1 MRHTFHV
8 ALALTA
14 ISVPL
19 AAFALPFKPDP
30 TSFAIHL
37 GKKAMEDG
45 SRVSFSNLS
54 DCAASTTGG
63 KESYSCQ
70 TGDALLTTPSG
81 AQRSCKAVVR
91 DGRPGIT
98 WTAQQTGG
106 GAWQG
111 NLVCPPLPETS
122 SERGEMGPPR

>member
-1 MRHTFHV
+1 MRQTFKV
-8 ALALTA
+8 ALTLAA
-14 ISVPL
+14 ISAPL

-30 TSFAIHL
+30 TSFANYL
-37 GKKAMEDG
+37 GKKSMEDG
-45 SRVSFSNLS
+45 SKATFSNLS
-54 DCAASTTGG
+54 GCAAGTTGG
-63 KESYSCQ
+63 KDSYSCQ

-106 GAWQG
+106 GSWQG
-111 NLVCPPLPETS
+111 NLACPPLPES
-122 SERGEMGPPR
+122 SSGMGE